1 MARMANN
8 RIAWRY
14 VASGTEHFLMPALKG
29 ITDQAKAG
37 GQAADLTETLA
48 DRGFKPRKVVC
59 LVTADPKKTR
69 EVICYDTVCALWTVP
84 GTTIN
89 LNIDDVQTACESTS
103 IKYEQRYPLRRRIKD
118 TT

>member
-14 VASGTEHFLMPALKG
+14 VASGSEDFLMPALKG
-29 ITDQAKAG
+29 ITDQLKTG

-48 DRGFKPRKVVC
+48 PAGFKPRKVVC
-59 LVTADPKKTR
+59 LVTANPVKTR
-69 EVICYDTVCALWTVP
+69 EVICYDTVCDLWTVP
-84 GTTIN
+84 GTVIN
-89 LNIDDVQTACESTS
+89 LNIDDVQTACESTD
-103 IKYEQRYPLRRRIKD
+103 IKYEQRYPLRRRIKQ